1 MMVLVLSFER
11 HYVVRVR
18 AGIVHMGLSGN
29 LRFLILN
36 DRYLVFFRNKIL
48 LKKNVFLSE
57 YMLSPYI
64 LRVRVIYDISL

>member
-48 LKKNVFLSE
+48 LKKCFFE
-57 YMLSPYI
+57 
-64 LRVRVIYDISL
+64 RVYVVTLYP